1 MSTSNAQ
8 KDLCNVLR
16 YTQELLSFHDK
27 IVFDL
32 STEPY
37 PVFEENA
44 VSGLEGVSINDDP
57 EAWLSI
63 KRLRETSPP
72 QPETELEGWITVDAH
87 PSPDKAPQLIEKR
100 IVRLPFDEVSEMQT
114 SGKISSDQ
122 IVGTENQAAEPPEV
136 LDVLLYSAQL
146 PDLQSQFDHYL
157 KGPWAEW
164 AEVERPRRRS
174 IDFYNKLYQIH
185 QRMQSLGADN
195 PIEMVF
201 GLGVARWKIDQ
212 QTLNLPLIEQQ
223 VEIEMDEAG
232 TLYVRPRNTAPML
245 VLKVFHALEVEGS
258 KYFQKEAAPRFQ
270 AMVNDPDVGFSPF
283 ERITFDPILR
293 MAAAKLS
300 PRGLYV
306 PDETEGNSTRIPP
319 KADDTL
325 RITDTWVLYVR
336 QRMEDFRREDIQR
349 LIDAV
354 ERTEDEARLPQAAL
368 KFVTPP
374 SKEAVHGDIGFDL
387 GNTNFDLP
395 NSIGGWQGD
404 LGQSSSSAEIAN
416 RAFDQKVNYFF
427 PLAFNDEQG
436 EIVRRLD
443 HEDTAGVV
451 VQGPPGTGKTHTI
464 ANIICHYL
472 ATGRRVLVTAK
483 TPEAL
488 TAVQSKLPESI
499 QSLAIAVIH
508 NDREGGR
515 QLERAVNVLAHEAK
529 QIDVAASVRDVDSKQ
544 RRLAEIEKLLEQI
557 DIQLRQQAERNL
569 NPVSFRGQEILPMAL
584 AKQLAEQRDR
594 YRWFED
600 ELTLE
605 QRHEPRFG
613 EAVIEEIRSLRAQLG
628 SDLVYGLED
637 YPSFEALPEASRIL
651 SAHAEIGRLAQLE
664 QHTLEADL
672 PIMTLDSDGAL
683 EEARAL
689 CDWLQGFAEFYQ
701 AIEAEPWLL
710 RSYQIF
716 LGDQKADPLIWPA
729 MEKAFDEWIALHEEG
744 CGFRIRRIS
753 LPEVEFTDAAFDRA
767 LEKLA
772 QGKNP
777 FGLMPALF
785 KSQLRQQINKVLH
798 GGQAPTEPEQ
808 WQDVLVYRRWTKTL
822 DAFGKSWLSIAREFE
837 APTFDEERDTRELTF
852 FRLGTLITQLKATLA
867 SLDDR
872 RASLSRLFPYG
883 VEPKTVLHQG
893 SCDYVLKILAVHL
906 DKAETLEAQAV
917 RDKLLALAGN
927 KSLPFHTDLRELA
940 ENLGNEAISA
950 GDLFKLWQA
959 LIDEAR
965 RLADLQPLRA
975 RLEVLVEQVAQAGA
989 LRLAE
994 RLTREPVEADRPDP
1008 WTPSDW
1014 LDAWCW
1020 SQGQGYIRTIGD
1032 REVTQRLTEQR
1043 AEAEAEQKRL
1053 FLDVVRLRTFL
1064 GLKKNLSGRI
1074 ETALAKFV
1082 SAVAK
1087 LGKGTGK
1094 TAVRYRRMIREAS
1107 LEAADGVP
1115 CWILPEWRVSEQLPP
1130 ELNAFD
1136 LVIIDEA
1143 SQSDVTALPAIMR
1156 GKKILIVGDDK
1167 QVSPLMVGI
1176 DDKKVVQL
1184 RTTYLTGL
1192 PFGDQMEPTTSLYDL
1207 GSMVFPGKAIL
1218 LREHFRCVEPIIRFS
1233 SRFYDNAL
1241 IPLRIPKATERLDP
1255 PLVDIYI
1262 PHGRRVGDINE
1273 AEVEVVVREVT
1284 KLTQDSA
1291 FQHRSIGV
1299 ISLIGD
1305 KQAKRIYD
1313 RLIGELGIEVVE
1325 RHHIMCGNASTFQG
1339 QERDIIFLSMVACPE
1354 TISAQT
1360 GRMYEQRFNV
1370 ALSRARDR
1378 MVLVR
1383 SVAKSQLKP
1392 TDLKHAVIEHF
1403 ENPMGSGKTAQSK
1416 GVLDVCESEFE
1427 RNFGRRLIDLG
1438 YRIRPQVPVGSY
1450 RIDFVIEGANDRRL
1464 AVELDGDKYHG
1475 PLQWAQDVKRQKAL
1489 ERIGW
1494 TFWRCWGSN
1503 WISDPEGCLLDLKS
1517 TLGRLG
1523 IEPIGAERIQEIYTQ
1538 WIMEDSPERTEST
1551 GNWTQCANSELAPS
1565 KCYEPEVC

>member
-1 MSTSNAQ
+1 MSTSNAK

-16 YTQELLSFHDK
+16 YTQELLSFHEK
-27 IVFDL
+27 IVFDI
-32 STEPY
+32 STESY
-37 PVFEENA
+37 AFFEEHA
-44 VSGLEGVSINDDP
+44 VSGLEGVSLNDDP
-57 EAWLSI
+57 ETWISV

-72 QPETELEGWITVDAH
+72 KPEPVLEDWITFDAH
-87 PSPDKAPQLIEKR
+87 LSPDKAPQLIEKS
-100 IVRLPFDEVSEMQT
+100 IVRLPFAEVSEMQA
-114 SGKISSDQ
+114 SGKISTEQ
-122 IVGTENQAAEPPEV
+122 IVGPESQGDEPPEA
-136 LDVLLYSAQL
+136 LDVLLYSSQL
-146 PDLQSQFDHYL
+146 PEIQSQFEHYF

-164 AEVERPRRRS
+164 AEAERPRRRS
-174 IDFYNKLYQIH
+174 IEFYNMLYQIH

-201 GLGVARWKIDQ
+201 GLGIARWKIYQ
-212 QTLNLPLIEQQ
+212 KTLNIPLIEQL

-232 TLYVRPRNTAPML
+232 TLYVRPRNTTPML
-245 VLKVFHALEVEGS
+245 VLKAFHALEIEGS
-258 KYFQKEAAPRFQ
+258 KHFQKEAAPRFE
-270 AMVNDPDVGFSPF
+270 AMVNDPDIGFSPF
-283 ERITFDPILR
+283 DRITFDPILR

-300 PRGLYV
+300 SRGLYV
-306 PDETEGNSTRIPP
+306 PDDPESSATRVPP

-325 RITDTWVLYVR
+325 RITNTWVLYVR
-336 QRMEDFRREDIQR
+336 QRIEDFRREDIQR

-354 ERTEDEARLPQAAL
+354 EKTNDEACLPQAAL

-374 SKEAVHGDIGFDL
+374 SKESVYGNIGFDL
-387 GNTNFDLP
+387 GNTHFDLP
-395 NSIGGWQGD
+395 NSIGGWQD
-404 LGQSSSSAEIAN
+404 DFGQSSSGGGIENS
-416 RAFDQKVNYFF
+416 DSSQKPNYFF
-427 PLAFNDEQG
+427 PLAFNDEQI
-436 EIVRRLD
+436 EIIRRLD

-529 QIDVAASVRDVDSKQ
+529 QIDVAATVRDIDSKQ
-544 RRLAEIEKLLEQI
+544 RRLAELEKLLEQI

-569 NPVSFRGQEILPMAL
+569 KPVSFQGQEILPMDL
-584 AKQLAEQRDR
+584 AKQLVEQRDR

-605 QRHEPRFG
+605 PQHEPGFG
-613 EAVIEEIRSLRAQLG
+613 EAVDEIRSLRAQLG
-628 SDLVYGLED
+628 SDLVYHLED
-637 YPSFEALPEASRIL
+637 YPSLEALPEASQIL
-651 SAHAEIGRLAQLE
+651 AAHAELGRLTQLE
-664 QHTLEADL
+664 QQISEGDL
-672 PIMTLDSDGAL
+672 PIMALDSDAAL

-689 CDWLQGFAEFYQ
+689 REWVQEFAQFYQ
-701 AIEAEPWLL
+701 AIEAESWLL
-710 RSYQIF
+710 RLYQIF
-716 LGDQKADPLIWPA
+716 LGDQKTDPLIWPE
-729 MEKAFDEWIALHEEG
+729 MEKALDEWIALHEEG
-744 CGFRIRRIS
+744 RSFRIRGIS
-753 LPEVEFTDAAFDRA
+753 LPEIELTDVAFDRA

-785 KSQLRQQINKVLH
+785 KSRLRQKINEVLH
-798 GGQAPTEPEQ
+798 GGQAPKEPQQ
-808 WQDVLVYRRWTKTL
+808 WQEVLAYRRWTKTL
-822 DAFGKSWLSIAREFE
+822 DAFGKRWQSIAKEFE
-837 APTFDEERDTRELTF
+837 APTFEDERNARESAF
-852 FRLGTLITQLKATLA
+852 FRLGALIAQLKVTLA
-867 SLDDR
+867 SLDDK

-883 VEPKTVLHQG
+883 VDPKKVLHEGCCEDLQ
-893 SCDYVLKILAVHL
+893 KILTVHL
-906 DKAETLEAQAV
+906 DKAETIKAQV
-917 RDKLLALAGN
+917 TRDKLLALAGN
-927 KSLPFHTDLRELA
+927 KSLPFHTDLREFA

-950 GDLFKLWQA
+950 ADIFKLWQA
-959 LIDEAR
+959 LNDEAR

-975 RLEVLVEQVAQAGA
+975 RLEDLVEQVAQAGA
-989 LRLAE
+989 SRWAE
-994 RLTREPVEADRPDP
+994 KLSREPVEADRPDP

-1014 LDAWCW
+1014 LDAWYW
-1020 SQGQGYIRTIGD
+1020 SRGQGFIRTIGD
-1032 REVTQRLTEQR
+1032 REFTQRLTEQR

-1064 GLKKNLSGRI
+1064 GLKKNLSARI

-1094 TAVRYRRMIREAS
+1094 TAARYRRMIREAS
-1107 LEAADGVP
+1107 LDAAGGVP

-1143 SQSDVTALPAIMR
+1143 SQSDVTALPEIMR
-1156 GKKILIVGDDK
+1156 GKKVLIVGDDK

-1176 DDKKVVQL
+1176 DDRKVVQL

-1192 PFGDQMEPTTSLYDL
+1192 PFGDQMEPITSLYDL

-1241 IPLRIPKATERLDP
+1241 IPFRIPTATERLDP

-1262 PHGRRVGDINE
+1262 PHGRRAGDINE
-1273 AEVEVVVREVT
+1273 AEVEVVVREIT
-1284 KLTQDSA
+1284 KLTQDPA
-1291 FQHRSIGV
+1291 FRHRTIGV

-1313 RLIGELGIEVVE
+1313 RLISKLGTEVVE
-1325 RHHIMCGNASTFQG
+1325 RHHITCGNASTFQG
-1339 QERDIIFLSMVACPE
+1339 QERDIMFLSMVACPE
-1354 TISAQT
+1354 TASAQT

-1383 SVAKSQLKP
+1383 SVAKSQLRP
-1392 TDLKHAVIEHF
+1392 NDLKHAVIEHF
-1403 ENPMGSGKTAQSK
+1403 ENPMGSGKTTQSK
-1416 GVLDVCESEFE
+1416 DILDLCESEFE

-1438 YRIRPQVPVGSY
+1438 YRIRPQVQVGGY
-1450 RIDFVIEGANDRRL
+1450 RIDFVVEGANDRRL
-1464 AVELDGDKYHG
+1464 AIELDGDKYHG
-1475 PLQWAQDVKRQKAL
+1475 PLQWAQDLKRQKAL
-1489 ERIGW
+1489 ERLGW

-1517 TLGRLG
+1517 TMDRLG
-1523 IEPIGAERIQEIYTQ
+1523 IEPIGGGSVQEIYTEWFVEKPPADQ
-1538 WIMEDSPERTEST
+1538 MR
-1551 GNWTQCANSELAPS
+1551 AA
-1565 KCYEPEVC
+1565 